1 MIKTRKIS
9 CVAASVL
16 VLLAAAVSCSKEGI
30 GGGRSEESD
39 GRITIVPKVDDVS
52 PWGMKGTKGS
62 TMSDTDPGLNEDYT
76 IYTSAYYTDTEF
88 PTTDGNF
95 FTGVK
100 FDKGASGW
108 APDPDAPIYWPADTG
123 GNGIDF
129 LAVATDTTAKGFG
142 KKPDIVW
149 AGQEGF
155 LHGEKNVH
163 GVRIRVPYS
172 NDSTEVLYA
181 TAHRKCDDKRA
192 VEMDFKHTQCCL
204 EFHIHAN
211 LDSIIKLNN
220 IYVKDAYSTGEL
232 TILTHP
238 LESVTW
244 NTDASEPHG
253 VEVPGVRST
262 TGGTDV
268 TKDKNL
274 DYHVVM
280 LPQERRDIVFSFRQV
295 SADPTDLPH
304 ASSPTD
310 PPGEGDIIWDAYSVE
325 AVYTTTTEALKWEA
339 GKKYIFDVTVKFGE
353 IIIVPTVADWRDGED
368 FYQYVPV

>member
-16 VLLAAAVSCSKEGI
+16 VLLAATVSCGKEEI
-30 GGGRSEESD
+30 GGGRNEESD

-62 TMSDTDPGLNEDYT
+62 TAPGSAELNGDYC
-76 IYTSAYYTDTEF
+76 IYTSAYYTDAEF

-100 FDKGASGW
+100 FDDGTSGW
-108 APDPDAPIYWPADTG
+108 EPGAPIYWPADTG

-129 LAVATDTTAKGFG
+129 LAVATDTTARGFG
-142 KKPDIVW
+142 RKPGIVW
-149 AGQEGF
+149 AGQEEF

-163 GVRIRVPYS
+163 GVRIQVPYS

-181 TAHRKCDDKRA
+181 TAHRKCDDKDP
-192 VEMDFKHTQCCL
+192 VEMVFKHTQCCL

-220 IYVKDAYSTGEL
+220 IYVKDAYSTGML

-244 NTDASEPHG
+244 NTDASEPHA

-262 TGGTDV
+262 TGNGTPV

-295 SADPTDLPH
+295 SADPTDPALP
-304 ASSPTD
+304 AA
-310 PPGEGDIIWDAYSVE
+310 ERALMWEAYSVE
-325 AVYTTTTEALKWEA
+325 AVYTTTTEAFRWEA
-339 GKKYIFDVTVKFGE
+339 GKKYIFDVTIKFGE
-353 IIIVPTVADWRDGED
+353 IIIVPTVAEWTDGD
-368 FYQYVPV
+368 DIIIPV